1 MAGVLL
7 FFKWLWNQRLTSAL
21 TRVWWWCPYHLDVE
35 EVVCWNNKNL
45 RFINFSQSALQWS
58 SVHVYRGQEVSPCP
72 KPHVTCT
79 KDSVISE
86 GATRRVCRL
95 YLACVCVWGVLY
107 LIFCDFIFS
116 SLVLE
121 LLKCC
126 FEVRERWVFK
136 ALTET
141 QLATLLLYW
150 SVFVLRHG
158 DELRHTTLNN
168 LHTFNLNPNRVQSCV
183 LSSLQTNS
191 GWGEEIC
198 PVVCTKPWWSNC
210 KPDLALIRYKWAR
223 EIRCVTIHTI
233 WFKFDMIFNPAKI
246 NTALGFRFQM
256 I

>member
-1 MAGVLL
+1 M
-7 FFKWLWNQRLTSAL
+7 KSNRLTSAL
-21 TRVWWWCPYHLDVE
+21 TRVWWWCPYHLDV

-72 KPHVTCT
+72 KPHLTCT

-95 YLACVCVWGVLY
+95 YLACVCEGSFIWSFAIYFFQVLC
-107 LIFCDFIFS
+107 LNFWS
-116 SLVLE
+116 VALE
-121 LLKCC
+121 C
-126 FEVRERWVFK
+126 ESVEWVFK

-168 LHTFNLNPNRVQSCV
+168 LRTFNLNPNRVQSCV

-198 PVVCTKPWWSNC
+198 PVVCTKPWW
-210 KPDLALIRYKWAR
+210 I
-223 EIRCVTIHTI
+223 
-233 WFKFDMIFNPAKI
+233 
-246 NTALGFRFQM
+246 
-256 I
+256 